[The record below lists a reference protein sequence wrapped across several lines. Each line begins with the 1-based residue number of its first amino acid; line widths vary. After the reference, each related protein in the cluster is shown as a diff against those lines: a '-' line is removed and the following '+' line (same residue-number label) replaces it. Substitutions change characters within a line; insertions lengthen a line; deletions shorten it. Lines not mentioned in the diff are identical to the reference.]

1 MFILKVDFLNNIRGK
16 LKNIFMYVCILKCCV
31 GEGYFLF

>member
-16 LKNIFMYVCILKCCV
+16 LKNIFMYVCIFKCCDE
-31 GEGYFLF
+31 EGYFLF